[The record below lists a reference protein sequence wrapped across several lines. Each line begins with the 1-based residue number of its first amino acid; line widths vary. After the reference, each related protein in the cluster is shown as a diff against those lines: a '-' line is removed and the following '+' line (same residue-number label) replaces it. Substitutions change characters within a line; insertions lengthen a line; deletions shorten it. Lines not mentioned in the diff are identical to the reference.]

1 MVEGGEVEPPHEF
14 VVDEMEVSEEK
25 DGLKQDEVNQTEMDW
40 YEKRKAS
47 QREVAVEVELS
58 F

>member
-1 MVEGGEVEPPHEF
+1 MEPPYEF
-14 VVDEMEVSEEK
+14 VVDAVEVSEEK
-25 DGLKQDEVNQTEMDW
+25 DGLKQDEVNQIEMDW

-47 QREVAVEVELS
+47 QREAAVEVELS

>member
-1 MVEGGEVEPPHEF
+1 MEPPYEF
-14 VVDEMEVSEEK
+14 VVDEVEVSEEK